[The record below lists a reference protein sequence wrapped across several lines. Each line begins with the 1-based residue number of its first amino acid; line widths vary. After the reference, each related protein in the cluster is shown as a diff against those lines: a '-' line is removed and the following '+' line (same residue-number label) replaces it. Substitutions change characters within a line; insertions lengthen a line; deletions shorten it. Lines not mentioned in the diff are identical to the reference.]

1 MASPDP
7 VTRSISATPFDHP
20 PSGTTS
26 SGRRRTIGL
35 DVARAVALIGVVV
48 MNYHGMM
55 NFRGPNPPPDHFI
68 DRVFDISTGVLTTR
82 FAATFVLVAGISVTF
97 LTSSSGAQEAIG
109 GQGIRLLRRG
119 LVLLAVGYFLNE
131 AWPGTILFYYG
142 AYFIAAA
149 LIHRLRTRSL
159 VSISLAVIAAAVGI
173 ASWRRVRLEQ
183 GVSTAWLNP
192 ADIDSL
198 RDFALRVFVG
208 YTHPIFPWLAFFCLG
223 MIIGRSWSRF
233 TAAPRRIAGIA
244 LVTVVGAYVLAT
256 VARITGLRDHAVIHV
271 LTSMQP
277 NGRGLLYVVSTA
289 GIAVL
294 AVSILNDVA
303 ERFQSTRP
311 MRHLQRAGQMTL
323 SLYLLHVLYY
333 YVVVDWTGLVTAR
346 GLGAALLVAASYWIL
361 AIALGSWWHHRLGR
375 GPAERLYRWLGG

>member
-1 MASPDP
+1 MASLDP
-7 VTRSISATPFDHP
+7 VTQSTSSTPFDHP

-26 SGRRRTIGL
+26 SGRQRTIGL

-68 DRVFDISTGVLTTR
+68 DRVFDISTGALTTR

-97 LTSSSGAQEAIG
+97 LTSPAGARSTGDQRV
-109 GQGIRLLRRG
+109 RLVRRG
-119 LVLLAVGYFLNE
+119 LVLLTVGYFLNE

-142 AYFIAAA
+142 AYFVVAAF
-149 LIHRLRTRSL
+149 IHRLRTRSL
-159 VSISLAVIAAAVGI
+159 VGLSLAVTAAAVSI
-173 ASWRRVRLEQ
+173 ASWRRARLEQ

-233 TAAPRRIAGIA
+233 TAAPWRIAGIA
-244 LVTVVGAYVLAT
+244 LATVVGAYVLAT
-256 VARITGLRDHAVIHV
+256 LSRVTGWRDHAVIHV
-271 LTSMQP
+271 LASMQP
-277 NGRGLLYVVSTA
+277 NDRGLLYVVSTA

-294 AVSILNDVA
+294 AVTILNDVA
-303 ERFQSTRP
+303 ERFRSAP
-311 MRHLQRAGQMTL
+311 PVRHLQRAGQMTL
-323 SLYLLHVLYY
+323 SLYLLHVLFYY
-333 YVVVDWTGLVTAR
+333 LVVEWTGLMTAR
-346 GLGAALLVAASYWIL
+346 GLGAALLVAVGYWIL
-361 AIALGSWWHHRLGR
+361 AIAFGSWWHHRLGR
-375 GPAERLYRWLGG
+375 GPAERLYRWMGG